1 MIRWML
7 VMLIVAFFPLTGN
20 GQGYSFCNKLVG
32 LSDTENGTASQITS
46 AEVSRELKFVRYM
59 IGRDDLE
66 ESLYLLSRID
76 TDDGLL
82 RDSVDYL
89 TGWVLYRQKK
99 LKASADYLL
108 QVSDASSAYYK
119 SRFFG
124 AYNLAHIGNHDRA
137 YSVLSS
143 LDIQDSGMKTAMRSL
158 QLAGVALLSRELD
171 TYESLAADFNGDYH
185 VMAAEER
192 RMNDH
197 FKAIQETPLRSPF
210 VGGLLSAAVP
220 GLGKVYA
227 GKSAE
232 GIVSFLYMA
241 ALGLTTYDFYDGA
254 GLKSPLFILS
264 ASVTGLFYAGN
275 IVGSATA
282 VRRAN
287 NEFRHEMDQRI
298 LFDMHIPL
306 RNAFN

>member
-1 MIRWML
+1 ML
-7 VMLIVAFFPLTGN
+7 VMLIVSLFPLTGN
-20 GQGYSFCNKLVG
+20 SQGVSSFNKPGG
-32 LSDTENGTASQITS
+32 LSDTEIGTARQMSS
-46 AEVSRELKFVRYM
+46 ADVSRELKFVQHM
-59 IGRDDLE
+59 MGRDDLE

-82 RDSVDYL
+82 RDSVHYL

-99 LKASADYLL
+99 LKASADHLL
-108 QVSDASSAYYK
+108 QVSDASQAYYK

-124 AYNLAHIGNHDRA
+124 AYNLAHSGNHDRA
-137 YSVLSS
+137 TSVLTP
-143 LDIQDSGMKTAMRSL
+143 LDVQDSGMKTAMQRL

-171 TYESLAADFNGDYH
+171 TYESLASDFNGDYH

-197 FKAIQETPLRSPF
+197 FKTIEETPVRSPF

-232 GIVSFLYMA
+232 GIVGFLYMA